1 MKFKDA
7 CDKTQKWIKYN
18 SKQHIVD
25 STALIVVASPIASVM
40 EVFTTTMTN
49 DISIRARFFA
59 AGLVYA
65 GIGSL
70 LARGRDGWRK
80 LFKVTQKS
88 KEKVQ
93 YVCDAVYG
101 AVFNL
106 GFQPVFYYIAGSR
119 DITQI
124 ATLTVIGMGLGTLTG
139 GIIGHSIDVF
149 RDLTGIKE
157 SERLPKYIKE
167 LGPKMKIAVAAGL
180 ITAFFGISSGIY
192 KTNSYFD
199 SKNNPPDKSASA
211 IE

>member
-7 CDKTQKWIKYN
+7 CDKTKKWIKYN

-106 GFQPVFYYIAGSR
+106 GFQPVF
-119 DITQI
+119 
-124 ATLTVIGMGLGTLTG
+124 
-139 GIIGHSIDVF
+139 
-149 RDLTGIKE
+149 
-157 SERLPKYIKE
+157 
-167 LGPKMKIAVAAGL
+167 
-180 ITAFFGISSGIY
+180 
-192 KTNSYFD
+192 
-199 SKNNPPDKSASA
+199 
-211 IE
+211 

>member
-1 MKFKDA
+1 MSSGD
-7 CDKTQKWIKYN
+7 
-18 SKQHIVD
+18 H
-25 STALIVVASPIASVM
+25 ASSDVLLTVGMPNA
-40 EVFTTTMTN
+40 
-49 DISIRARFFA
+49 ISIRARFFA

-119 DITQI
+119 DIKQI
-124 ATLTVIGMGLGTLTG
+124 AI
-139 GIIGHSIDVF
+139 
-149 RDLTGIKE
+149 
-157 SERLPKYIKE
+157 
-167 LGPKMKIAVAAGL
+167 
-180 ITAFFGISSGIY
+180 
-192 KTNSYFD
+192 
-199 SKNNPPDKSASA
+199 
-211 IE
+211 